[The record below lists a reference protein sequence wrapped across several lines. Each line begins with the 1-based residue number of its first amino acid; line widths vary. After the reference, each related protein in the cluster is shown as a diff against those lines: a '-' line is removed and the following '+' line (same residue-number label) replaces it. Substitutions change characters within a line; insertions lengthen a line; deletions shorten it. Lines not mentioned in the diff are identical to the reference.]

1 MIIGVISAVVG
12 NTIINYAVRRYR
24 RTWFVIAILAASILL
39 SMVLLGYLGLFRTL
53 RSYLEVLPLFPILQH
68 LLRVLGTPRLERALK
83 PGSQTGT

>member
-12 NTIINYAVRRYR
+12 NTIINYAVRKYR

-53 RSYLEVLPLFPILQH
+53 RSYLQVLPLFPSPSCSTRWVYLAIH
-68 LLRVLGTPRLERALK
+68 
-83 PGSQTGT
+83 GSNGL